1 MKIRKVHC
9 LFEQSGTFKNEF
21 KKLGI
26 DAEDYDILNDF
37 GETDHIVDLFGQIR
51 GGYCGKPSIFD
62 TFSKDDLIVA
72 FFPCTR
78 FVAKIPL
85 GFRGEMA
92 QQKNWDDLK
101 KLKYSMKLHD
111 ELHELYELIS
121 MMVCVC
127 IEKGLRIVIE
137 NPYTQPHYLTT
148 YWCIKPTLIDRDRSL
163 NGDYYKKPTQYWFV
177 NCEPET
183 NFIFEPIENVET
195 YVVDGKR
202 NRDDIS
208 KKVERSLMHPQY
220 ANRFIRQKII
230 DDKLS
235 DLEVIT

>member
-1 MKIRKVHC
+1 
-9 LFEQSGTFKNEF
+9 
-21 KKLGI
+21 
-26 DAEDYDILNDF
+26 
-37 GETDHIVDLFGQIR
+37 
-51 GGYCGKPSIFD
+51 
-62 TFSKDDLIVA
+62 
-72 FFPCTR
+72 
-78 FVAKIPL
+78 
-85 GFRGEMA
+85 MA

>member
-1 MKIRKVHC
+1 MVYRC

-21 KKLGI
+21 RKLGFE
-26 DAEDYDILNDF
+26 AFDYDIRNDF
-37 GETDHIVDLFGQIR
+37 SETD
-51 GGYCGKPSIFD
+51 
-62 TFSKDDLIVA
+62 
-72 FFPCTR
+72 
-78 FVAKIPL
+78 
-85 GFRGEMA
+85 
-92 QQKNWDDLK
+92 
-101 KLKYSMKLHD
+101 
-111 ELHELYELIS
+111 
-121 MMVCVC
+121 
-127 IEKGLRIVIE
+127 
-137 NPYTQPHYLTT
+137 YLTT
-148 YWCIKPTLIDRDRSL
+148 YWCVKPIVVDKDRTE

>member
-1 MKIRKVHC
+1 
-9 LFEQSGTFKNEF
+9 
-21 KKLGI
+21 
-26 DAEDYDILNDF
+26 
-37 GETDHIVDLFGQIR
+37 
-51 GGYCGKPSIFD
+51 
-62 TFSKDDLIVA
+62 
-72 FFPCTR
+72 
-78 FVAKIPL
+78 
-85 GFRGEMA
+85 MA

-127 IEKGLRIVIE
+127 IEKGLRIIIE

-177 NCEPET
+177 NCEPEA

>member
-78 FVAKIPL
+78 FEAKIPL

-127 IEKGLRIVIE
+127 IEKGLRIIIE

>member
-1 MKIRKVHC
+1 MKVKKVHC

-37 GETDHIVDLFGQIR
+37 GETDHIIDLFAEIR
-51 GGYCGKPSIFD
+51 GGYNGEPSIFD
-62 TFSKDDLIVA
+62 KFQRDDLIVA

-78 FVAKIPL
+78 FEAKIPL

-92 QQKNWDDLK
+92 QQKSWSDID
-101 KLKYSMKLHD
+101 KLHYSMKLHE

-148 YWCIKPTLIDRDRSL
+148 YWCIKPTLIDKDRSL

-177 NCEPET
+177 NCEPEE

-195 YVVDGKR
+195 YRVSGKR
-202 NRDDIS
+202 NREDIS

-220 ANRFIRQKII
+220 ANRFIRQKIL
-230 DDKLS
+230 DGNL
-235 DLEVIT
+235 

>member
-78 FVAKIPL
+78 FEAKIPL

-127 IEKGLRIVIE
+127 IEKGLRVVIE

-183 NFIFEPIENVET
+183 NFIFEPIDNVET

>member
-78 FVAKIPL
+78 FEAKIPL

>member
-78 FVAKIPL
+78 FEAKIPL

-163 NGDYYKKPTQYWFV
+163 NGDYYKKPTQYWFI
-177 NCEPET
+177 NCEPED

>member
-1 MKIRKVHC
+1 
-9 LFEQSGTFKNEF
+9 
-21 KKLGI
+21 
-26 DAEDYDILNDF
+26 
-37 GETDHIVDLFGQIR
+37 
-51 GGYCGKPSIFD
+51 
-62 TFSKDDLIVA
+62 
-72 FFPCTR
+72 
-78 FVAKIPL
+78 
-85 GFRGEMA
+85 MA
-92 QQKNWDDLK
+92 QQQNWDDLK

-183 NFIFEPIENVET
+183 NFIFEPTENVET

-230 DDKLS
+230 DDELS

>member
-1 MKIRKVHC
+1 
-9 LFEQSGTFKNEF
+9 
-21 KKLGI
+21 
-26 DAEDYDILNDF
+26 
-37 GETDHIVDLFGQIR
+37 
-51 GGYCGKPSIFD
+51 
-62 TFSKDDLIVA
+62 
-72 FFPCTR
+72 
-78 FVAKIPL
+78 
-85 GFRGEMA
+85 MA

-101 KLKYSMKLHD
+101 KLKYSKNPQD
-111 ELHELYELIS
+111 ELHELYDLIS

-127 IEKGLRIVIE
+127 IEKGLRIIIE

>member
-51 GGYCGKPSIFD
+51 GGYYGKPSIFD

-78 FVAKIPL
+78 FEAKIPL

-195 YVVDGKR
+195 YVVDGNR

-230 DDKLS
+230 DGKLS

>member
-78 FVAKIPL
+78 FEAKIPL

-230 DDKLS
+230 DDKSS